1 MQHIDL
7 LSSFGHQ
14 NSVEAFAAELFH
26 ILGVE
31 NYEERE
37 SINYEDESYFI
48 VKIKDMTLKVSLSG
62 DDEHSDLPCWIQFYS
77 DTLCLSKLAAIVDD
91 AVHGGM
97 LPGGFRVARMFN
109 FGRKDEQRVD
119 YQIGS
124 R

>member
-14 NSVEAFAAELFH
+14 NSVGAFAKEVFCMLDA
-26 ILGVE
+26 E

-37 SINYEDESYFI
+37 SVSYEGGSYFI
-48 VKIKDMTLKVSLSG
+48 AETKDVTIKVSLSG
-62 DDEHSDLPCWIQFYS
+62 DDEHSDLPCWIQVYS
-77 DTLCLSKLAAIVDD
+77 NTLSLSELTDTVDG
-91 AVHGGM
+91 AVHGRM
-97 LPGGFRVARMFN
+97 LPGGFQVARMFN

-119 YQIGS
+119 YRVGS